1 MSRSKAAGRQL
12 QILSSEIAEQTS
24 QQLDLLSFVSDY
36 ALADLSL
43 NEKQKRTTLARNNL
57 SRAAAPVFH
66 GHIDKNKT
74 FTTFCSG
81 DSNMFA
87 LESVRQFV
95 HSDKSSFQILFLKA
109 SSGLGKTHLLHAA
122 ANELMMRKKSF
133 YMSSPLTMSALL
145 DHFHTLKTYHYLL
158 IDDVEELERNADLQK
173 TFSQILDYA
182 QTGQMKIIL
191 TGSKLP
197 KELNNCDERLKGKLS
212 AALIHHISG
221 LNNVLALEIVKSK
234 CEALDLLLPEN
245 VKELVSSQLEFN
257 VYGLESALIK
267 LKNISE
273 LKHSPV
279 TIELARQEIQVKEKT
294 LTHSIRPLLVD
305 VANSF
310 QISVENLLSHNRRKD
325 YSLARHVAMFILRE
339 KENMNIMKI
348 AELFGRDHSSIIY
361 ACEKIRT
368 EVETDQ
374 RLKKKIEHIISC
386 YH

>member
-12 QILSSEIAEQTS
+12 QILNSEIDEPVT

-43 NEKQKRTTLARNNL
+43 REKQTRTTIARQNY
-57 SRAAAPVFH
+57 SRNSSSH
-66 GHIDKNKT
+66 GYVDKNKT
-74 FTTFCSG
+74 FETFCTG

-87 LESVRQFV
+87 AVSVKQFV
-95 HSDKSSFQILFLKA
+95 QNDKSSFQILFLKA
-109 SSGLGKTHLLHAA
+109 ESGLGKTHLLHAA
-122 ANELMMRKKSF
+122 ANELSARKKSF
-133 YMSSPLTMSALL
+133 YLSSPLTMSALL
-145 DHFHTLKTYHYLL
+145 DHFHTLKTYQYLL
-158 IDDVEELERNADLQK
+158 IDDIEELEKNSELQK
-173 TFSQILDYA
+173 TFGQILDYA

-212 AALIHHISG
+212 ASLIHHLAG
-221 LNNVLALEIVKSK
+221 LNSVLALEIVKAKSR
-234 CEALDLLLPEN
+234 ALDLILPEN
-245 VKELVSSQLEFN
+245 VKELVASQLDFN
-257 VYGLESALIK
+257 VYGLESALLK
-267 LKNISE
+267 LKNISD
-273 LKHSPV
+273 LKKSPV

-294 LTHSIRPLLVD
+294 LTHGIRPLLVD

-325 YSLARHVAMFILRE
+325 YSIARHTAMFILRE

-361 ACEKIRT
+361 ACEKIRK
-368 EVETDQ
+368 EIETDQ

-386 YH
+386 YN